1 MSKKKQ
7 RFFEIA
13 KQISLMS
20 DFPTVKIGCI
30 IVKNKKTI
38 VASGFNKEKTHP
50 KQYRLN
56 KVCKCGTHKQENS
69 FVHAEIDALE
79 NGRFR
84 FVNLDDRYE
93 IYLFRQNKNGKLA
106 NCRPCASCM
115 SELIKRNIT
124 TIHYTTD
131 LNDGS
136 FVTEKILQS
145 NQD

>member
-38 VASGFNKEKTHP
+38 VSSGFNKTKTHP

-56 KVCKCGTHKQENS
+56 KICKCGTHKEENS

-84 FVNLDDRYE
+84 FVDLDDRYE
-93 IYLFRQNKNGKLA
+93 IYLFRQDKNGKLA

-124 TIHYTTD
+124 TIHYTTN

-136 FVTEKILQS
+136 FVNEKITSL
-145 NQD
+145 

>member
-1 MSKKKQ
+1 M
-7 RFFEIA
+7 
-13 KQISLMS
+13 
-20 DFPTVKIGCI
+20 
-30 IVKNKKTI
+30 
-38 VASGFNKEKTHP
+38 
-50 KQYRLN
+50 N